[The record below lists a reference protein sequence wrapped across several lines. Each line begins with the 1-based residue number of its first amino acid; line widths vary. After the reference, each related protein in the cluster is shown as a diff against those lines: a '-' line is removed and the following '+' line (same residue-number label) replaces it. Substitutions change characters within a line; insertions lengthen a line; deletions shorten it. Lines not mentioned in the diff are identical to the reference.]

1 MTPWF
6 LETSFFQ
13 NPYPVYRRLRE
24 EAPVLWDEH
33 LGWLVTGYAEV
44 GTLLKEDRLSNEVFP
59 MFAGPDA
66 RLPAFEQTSPFWIL
80 YRDPPV
86 HTRLR
91 KQVTSVFSAR
101 FIRSLEEQTRL
112 EVNTLLEALP
122 ARADL
127 VEMLGMP
134 LPALVMA
141 EVLGA
146 PRQDLPLFYRWG
158 HLVSSLVGAA
168 ERTSELLDQADA
180 AVAEMNDYFGR
191 LLAAPDRLV
200 AAMLGAR
207 MEPREVVSMC
217 SLLLLAGHDTT
228 ANLICNGLLALLN
241 DQAAHTRL
249 VRQPDLIDNAL
260 EEFLRFDS
268 PSQVAARL
276 VREPMAFDGYEFEPG
291 QVVNLY
297 MGAANRDPA
306 QFDHPDRLDFD
317 RPHYLHLAF
326 GHGRHYCVGAV
337 LARLVGRIALSETV
351 RRFPRMRAQESD
363 PPREKNLVLRRLQRL
378 WVDLDG

>member
-1 MTPWF
+1 MTSWF

-13 NPYPVYRRLRE
+13 DPYPVYQRLRE
-24 EAPVLWDEH
+24 QAPILWDEQ
-33 LGWLVTGYAEV
+33 LGWLVTGYAENAL
-44 GTLLKEDRLSNEVFP
+44 LLKDDRLSNEVFP
-59 MFAGPDA
+59 MFAGSGV
-66 RLPAFEQTSPFWIL
+66 RLPAFEHTSPYWIL

-101 FIRSLEEQTRL
+101 FIRSLEERTRL
-112 EVNTLLEALP
+112 EVAGLLDGLQAE
-122 ARADL
+122 ADL
-127 VEMLGMP
+127 VEQLGMP

-168 ERTSELLDQADA
+168 ERSDELLAAADA
-180 AVAEMNDYFGR
+180 AVAEMNDYFER
-191 LLAAPDRLV
+191 LLTTSRGLIPAL
-200 AAMLGAR
+200 LGAG
-207 MEPREVVSMC
+207 MERPEVVSMC

-241 DQAAHTRL
+241 DPAAHIRL
-249 VRQPDLIDNAL
+249 VRQPDLIDNAV

-276 VREPMAFDGYEFEPG
+276 VRETICLDGHEFREG

-297 MGAANRDPA
+297 MAAANRDPT
-306 QFDHPDRLDFD
+306 QFEHPDQLDFH

-337 LARLVGRIALSETV
+337 LARLVGRIALAETV
-351 RRFPRMRAQESD
+351 RRFPRMRVRESD
-363 PPREKNLVLRRLQRL
+363 PPRDQNLVLRRLQRL
-378 WVDLDG
+378 WVELGG